1 MPRRKP
7 KAKPR
12 RKRGVVVDPAFPEG
26 RFIAV
31 PADSAYAS
39 EESAQRAALEML
51 ERGVCSRVYV
61 ARVIKTGIKAVK
73 TEYAWS

>member
-7 KAKPR
+7 KPKPR
-12 RKRGVVVDPAFPEG
+12 RKRGTVVDPAFPDG

-31 PADSAYAS
+31 TADSSYAS

-61 ARVIKTGIKAVK
+61 ARVVKTGIKAVK
-73 TEYAWS
+73 TEYSWN